1 MRRTMLFLPG
11 NNPNMI
17 VNGGLLGS
25 DSIILDLEDAV
36 SPDNKD
42 AARNLVAQTLKSLK
56 FPGCEV
62 IVRLNGLDTPYWKD
76 DLKKI
81 IPLKP
86 DVVMPTKVS
95 GKEYIETLD
104 AAMTEIEEENG
115 IPVGTV
121 KILALIETAAG
132 VEHAYDIACAS
143 KRMTGV
149 FLGAEDLTADL
160 RCARTK
166 EGGEIAYA
174 RGRLVCAARAAG
186 IDAYDCPC
194 TDVEDSEGLEK
205 DTRLAKSLG
214 FSGKA
219 AINPR
224 QVDCINQVFS
234 PTAAEIEYAK
244 EVFKAIEEGKK
255 QGKGA
260 VSLRGKMIDAPIVSR
275 AATVLDMAEK
285 LGGGIP
291 E

>member
-1 MRRTMLFLPG
+1 MQDF
-11 NNPNMI
+11 
-17 VNGGLLGS
+17 
-25 DSIILDLEDAV
+25 
-36 SPDNKD
+36 
-42 AARNLVAQTLKSLK
+42 
-56 FPGCEV
+56 
-62 IVRLNGLDTPYWKD
+62 
-76 DLKKI
+76 
-81 IPLKP
+81 
-86 DVVMPTKVS
+86 
-95 GKEYIETLD
+95 
-104 AAMTEIEEENG
+104 
-115 IPVGTV
+115 V
-121 KILALIETAAG
+121 KQLME
-132 VEHAYDIACAS
+132 
-143 KRMTGV
+143 
-149 FLGAEDLTADL
+149 
-160 RCARTK
+160 
-166 EGGEIAYA
+166 
-174 RGRLVCAARAAG
+174 AARAAG
-186 IDAYDCPC
+186 IDAYDCPF

>member
-1 MRRTMLFLPG
+1 MSKYGIDVSENQGTIDWGQVKADGVSFA
-11 NNPNMI
+11 
-17 VNGGLLGS
+17 
-25 DSIILDLEDAV
+25 ILRSV
-36 SPDNKD
+36 K
-42 AARNLVAQTLKSLK
+42 RNLSADLY
-56 FPGCEV
+56 FEANYRGC
-62 IVRLNGLDTPYWKD
+62 R
-76 DLKKI
+76 
-81 IPLKP
+81 
-86 DVVMPTKVS
+86 
-95 GKEYIETLD
+95 
-104 AAMTEIEEENG
+104 ENG

-186 IDAYDCPC
+186 IDAYDCPF